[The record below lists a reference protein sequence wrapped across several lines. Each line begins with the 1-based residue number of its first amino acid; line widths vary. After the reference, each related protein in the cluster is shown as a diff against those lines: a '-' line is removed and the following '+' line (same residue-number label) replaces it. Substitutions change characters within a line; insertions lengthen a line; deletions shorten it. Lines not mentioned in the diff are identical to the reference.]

1 VYAWERTQNRFYRSP
16 AIDRAHHRRADRRR
30 RAGVFEN
37 PGKAQQ
43 AFEVGAF
50 GLDSNKDGNEFVLDV
65 VMTGN

>member
-1 VYAWERTQNRFYRSP
+1 MDGVP
-16 AIDRAHHRRADRRR
+16 AGDRPDDRRRADRRR